1 MRFHFVFIFAVFSF
15 LMSCQAQAPAVD
27 PGLEYLV
34 RELATDTEK
43 PPLLIMIHGLGS
55 NKEDLFALTK
65 FIPTDVL
72 AVSVEAP
79 TAYGNGF
86 AWYGMDF
93 SGKEPLGDE
102 AEAELSRQKLVQF
115 IDFIV
120 QKYDADADKVF
131 LMGFSQGSIMSFA
144 IGLSKPDKIAGF
156 AAFSGRLLKA
166 SQENLLEKSKYQHL
180 KVYLAHGKADR
191 VLKYDYAIEA
201 KALLDK
207 LEIKTIFNSY
217 PDGHTISRENLS
229 AFLAWLE
236 QVKG

>member
-15 LMSCQAQAPAVD
+15 LMSCQAQERAID

-34 RELATDTEK
+34 READTEVEK

-55 NKEDLFALTK
+55 NKEDLFALAK

-93 SGKEPLGDE
+93 SGKEPVGDE
-102 AEAELSRQKLVQF
+102 AEAELSRQKLIQF
-115 IDFIV
+115 IDFIA
-120 QKYDADADKVF
+120 QKYDADADRVF
-131 LMGFSQGSIMSFA
+131 LMGFSQGAIMSFA
-144 IGLSKPDKIAGF
+144 IGLSEPDKIAGF
-156 AAFSGRLLKA
+156 AAFSGRVMKS
-166 SQENLLEKSKYQHL
+166 SQGNLLDRSNYQHL

-191 VLKYDYAIEA
+191 VLKYDYATAA

-207 LEIKTIFNSY
+207 LEIKTTFNSY
-217 PDGHTISRENLS
+217 PDGHTISRENLT

-236 QVKG
+236 AVMK